1 MLDMPN
7 DTLHAELQVHRTY
20 LLRVAKLQ
28 LRDLGA
34 AEDVVQE
41 TLLAAIEGWAKFSG
55 QSSVKTWLTGILKH
69 KIIDVLRGRMREL
82 PVSEVLPA
90 EAEEEVIE
98 AFFSA
103 AGHWNSPPQA
113 WAEGEAAL
121 EQKQFFD
128 IMDFCLEKLPPKQ
141 GRAFMLREV
150 FELET
155 EEICKAL
162 SVSTTNLWVLL
173 HRSRLLLRQCLE
185 QHWFGGAREMNR
197 G

>member
-1 MLDMPN
+1 MRVMAN
-7 DTLHAELQVHRTY
+7 DALHAELQVHRAY

-28 LRDLGA
+28 LRDEGA

-41 TLLAAIEGWAKFSG
+41 TLLAALEGWAKFSG
-55 QSSVKTWLTGILKH
+55 KSSVKTWLTGILKH

-103 AGHWNSPPQA
+103 AGHWSSPPQA
-113 WAEGEAAL
+113 WGEGEAAL

-128 IMDFCLEKLPPKQ
+128 IMDFCLEELPPKQ

-155 EEICKAL
+155 EEICKTL

-185 QHWFGGAREMNR
+185 QNWFGGAREANQ